1 MTSWSGVF
9 SSRIPLRRAIMR
21 ANDQQVSARRG
32 LSRLAATARGGQK
45 LGHRTFGENVT
56 QRTTLPSRCVA
67 DHLSR
72 VSRGYD
78 ALRQPC
84 GVEVADGRG
93 EGVSRVLTG
102 RES

>member
-1 MTSWSGVF
+1 MTNWSGVF

-21 ANDQQVSARRG
+21 ENDQPATVGRG
-32 LSRLAATARGGQK
+32 LSRLAATARSGQE
-45 LGHRTFGENVT
+45 LGHRTFGEDVT
-56 QRTTLPSRCVA
+56 QRTTLSPRCVA

-78 ALRQPC
+78 ALRQPR
-84 GVEVADGRG
+84 GVEVAAGRG

-102 RES
+102 REP